1 MAVAYTSPW
10 YAALAGF
17 YAWLV
22 IIRGTVIFADRV
34 AEKRKKDSA
43 SAARNRCVIALICG
57 VAMITAG
64 CAVSAPVIQMAV
76 GNYPQS
82 GGVSNLVVNAVFALV
97 KCVSAVTQQIRAF
110 AFKDPVTRGLRNLS
124 LIIALMSLLTLQVS
138 IISMLEAGASLW
150 QLVVVLGAAVSTAI
164 LAVGACS
171 VIRNALE
178 LKKYP
183 KQKE

>member
-1 MAVAYTSPW
+1 MTRLRKFDVFDRVFTDYGWRTLLMAVLTLAGNIVYFSYLIWMAVAYTSPW

-64 CAVSAPVIQMAV
+64 CAVSSPVIQMAV

-82 GGVSNLVVNAVFALV
+82 GGVSNL
-97 KCVSAVTQQIRAF
+97 
-110 AFKDPVTRGLRNLS
+110 
-124 LIIALMSLLTLQVS
+124 
-138 IISMLEAGASLW
+138 SMLEAGASLW